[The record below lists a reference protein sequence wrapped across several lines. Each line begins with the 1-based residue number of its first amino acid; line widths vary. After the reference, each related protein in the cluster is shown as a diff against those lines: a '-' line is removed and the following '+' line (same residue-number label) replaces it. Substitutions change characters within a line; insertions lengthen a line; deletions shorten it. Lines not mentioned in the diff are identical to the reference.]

1 MYLKFNI
8 MKAKELAEKLM
19 KNPEAEV
26 VITSDNF
33 ELNGATIPVSSV
45 FPFNGKMES
54 KSFRDAFD
62 GGTYNSNVIT
72 WDTKSDTVFLK
83 IS

>member
-1 MYLKFNI
+1 

-33 ELNGATIPVSSV
+33 ELNGATIPVTNV
-45 FPFNGKMES
+45 YPFNGEMES
-54 KSFRDAFD
+54 RTFTDAFD
-62 GGTYNSNVIT
+62 YESYNTDVII
-72 WDTKSDTVFLK
+72 WDTKADTVFLK